1 MSRIVTSWFST
12 LSRKFTAIA
21 LRRCLSVTLIGL
33 LAFAGSAAV
42 GFVAGIP
49 APAATDEFSYLLAAD
64 TFSHGRL
71 TNPPHPLW
79 VHFESIHIIQQ
90 PTYMSKYPPAQGLFL
105 AAGQVVAGQP
115 IVGVWM
121 SFALMCAAICWM
133 LYAWVPHRWALF
145 GGFLAI
151 INPQLGVAGYWAQSY
166 WGGAVPAIGGA
177 LVLGGVRRLMRRP
190 RVNDALLTSM
200 GVAILANSRPYEGL
214 LISLPAGVFLLLWM
228 LSKRGPPLRVSVG
241 RIVLPTL
248 LALAL
253 TGAAMG
259 LYNFRVTGN
268 ALRLPY
274 QVHEETY
281 GIAPLFIL
289 QSLPPEPVYRHQAL
303 RDRKRQI
310 GRGLYDIQR
319 SVAGFLVKNV
329 AYLSWWG
336 LYSLNVLAIPLIAT
350 LPFIVKWT
358 LRDRWARFALLTY
371 VILIA
376 GVLLET
382 FMMIHY
388 LAPITG
394 LNYFFALS
402 AMRLCRWRDKRVG
415 QMMSRAIPLLA
426 TIGLV
431 ASVGWTI
438 TRDDSS
444 VWQYQRA
451 RLLKQLKQQ
460 DGRHLI
466 IVSYSQNDSTPQEW
480 VYNEADI
487 DGAKVVWARRMD
499 DDQSCKLVE
508 YFKDRRIWSL
518 ELDGSPSI
526 PRLTPYLKDP
536 CR

>member
-1 MSRIVTSWFST
+1 MLGIVTSGFST
-12 LSRKFTAIA
+12 LSCKFTAIA
-21 LRRCLSVTLIGL
+21 VRRCLSLTLIGL
-33 LAFAGSAAV
+33 LGFAGSAAV

-49 APAATDEFSYLLAAD
+49 APAGTDEFSYLLAAD
-64 TFSHGRL
+64 TFAHGRL

-79 VHFESIHIIQQ
+79 VHFESVHIIQQ
-90 PTYMSKYPPAQGLFL
+90 PTYMSKYPPAQGLVM
-105 AAGQVVAGQP
+105 AAGQVLAGQP

-133 LYAWVPHRWALF
+133 LYAWVPPRWALL
-145 GGFLAI
+145 GGFLAV
-151 INPQLGVAGYWAQSY
+151 INPQLGIAGYWAQSY

-190 RVNDALLTSM
+190 RVSDAFLTSM
-200 GVAILANSRPYEGL
+200 GLAILANSRPYEGL
-214 LISLPAGVFLLLWM
+214 LISLPAGVIVLRWVF
-228 LSKRGPPLRVSVG
+228 SKRGPPLRLSFG

-248 LALAL
+248 FALAL

-281 GIAPLFIL
+281 GIAPLFIW
-289 QSLPPEPVYRHQAL
+289 QSLPPEPTYRHQAL
-303 RDRKRQI
+303 RDRHRQV

-319 SVAGFLVKNV
+319 SATGFLVKNIV
-329 AYLSWWG
+329 FLSWWG
-336 LYSLNVLAIPLIAT
+336 LYSLNVFAIPLVAT
-350 LPFIVKWT
+350 LPFTVRWA
-358 LRDRWARFALLTY
+358 LRDRWARFGLITY

-388 LAPITG
+388 LAPIAA
-394 LNYFFALS
+394 LNYFFVLS
-402 AMRLCRWRDKRVG
+402 AMRLWHWRDKRLG
-415 QMMSRAIPLLA
+415 QMMSWVIPLLA
-426 TIGLV
+426 AVGLV
-431 ASVGWTI
+431 ASWCWTI
-438 TRDDSS
+438 TRDDSFA
-444 VWQYQRA
+444 WQDQRA
-451 RLLKQLKQQ
+451 RLLEYLKQQ
-460 DGRHLI
+460 DGHHLI
-466 IVSYSQNDSTPQEW
+466 IVNYALTRFTTDEW

-499 DDQSCKLVE
+499 DDQNCKLLE
-508 YFKDRRIWSL
+508 YFKDRHIWSL

-526 PRLTPYLKDP
+526 PRLTPYPRNP